1 MTRTGRRGAH
11 DRPHT
16 LHGPQTSYTN
26 LPIIVAVMLIL
37 NQWRRSLRILACVSC
52 KFALYNLELRARK
65 TTREGRRE
73 NHRAVETRPACGQH
87 RERERERR
95 GQRMEGERETRISNN
110 RVSTIKANPPATLI
124 MVCRIDLS
132 RSPAQTARPNGI
144 LLPVSA
150 PSFERSII
158 LRENWYPW
166 KALYGGGGGGF
177 TTVLRPR
184 FRLSR
189 ETCATSMPIT
199 G

>member
-1 MTRTGRRGAH
+1 MTRTGRRD

-52 KFALYNLELRARK
+52 KFALYNLEREKLRR
-65 TTREGRRE
+65 G
-73 NHRAVETRPACGQH
+73 
-87 RERERERR
+87 REREKIIAPLKRDGTSGE
-95 GQRMEGERETRISNN
+95 ERETGISNN

-144 LLPVSA
+144 LPVSA

-158 LRENWYPW
+158 LREN
-166 KALYGGGGGGF
+166 
-177 TTVLRPR
+177 
-184 FRLSR
+184 
-189 ETCATSMPIT
+189 
-199 G
+199 

>member
-87 RERERERR
+87 REKEREKDENRGWKGKERR
-95 GQRMEGERETRISNN
+95 EYRTIVYQRLKQTHRRRWLWSAGLIYRVRRPRPRVPTASYYPFPLRASRGASSSARIDTREKPCTEGEGEALQPFYDRDFASRAKH
-110 RVSTIKANPPATLI
+110 VPPR
-124 MVCRIDLS
+124 CR
-132 RSPAQTARPNGI
+132 
-144 LLPVSA
+144 
-150 PSFERSII
+150 
-158 LRENWYPW
+158 
-166 KALYGGGGGGF
+166 
-177 TTVLRPR
+177 
-184 FRLSR
+184 
-189 ETCATSMPIT
+189 
-199 G
+199 